1 MEHVAL
7 LEGHLTLVRL
17 LVVEVR
23 LDVEGI
29 SSLYIHSQYEDND
42 NDNDNDNNVNHI
54 TNFSIFL
61 LVHKLSVYCPDFV
74 QSVRIPPSCTV
85 QLDLSGPAGTVGTV
99 QLPL

>member
-29 SSLYIHSQYEDND
+29 SSLYIHSQYDIDDDDDE
-42 NDNDNDNNVNHI
+42 
-54 TNFSIFL
+54 
-61 LVHKLSVYCPDFV
+61 
-74 QSVRIPPSCTV
+74 
-85 QLDLSGPAGTVGTV
+85 
-99 QLPL
+99 